1 MIEGFE
7 EVASLIDSPFIRVD
21 LYERGKDIVFGEI
34 TPHPTGGTSYFVPE
48 WDEKLGQAWADA
60 L

>member
-1 MIEGFE
+1 
-7 EVASLIDSPFIRVD
+7 VASLIDSPFIRVD
-21 LYERGKDIVFGEI
+21 LYERGKDIVFGEV
-34 TPHPTGGTSYFVPE
+34 TPHPTGGTSYFIPE